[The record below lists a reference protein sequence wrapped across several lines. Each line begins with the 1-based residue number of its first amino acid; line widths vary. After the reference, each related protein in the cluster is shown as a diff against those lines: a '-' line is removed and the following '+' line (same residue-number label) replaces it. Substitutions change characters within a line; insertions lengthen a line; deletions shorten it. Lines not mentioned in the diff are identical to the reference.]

1 MTTLAGTNARVL
13 SNDEATAAEQ
23 AEVKEKEDKVLL
35 RNKEFEKNKEEF
47 CTNFITDME
56 DRKKK
61 NSQTLPRSKRVRTD
75 ILRIKGN
82 NCLFQGQ
89 EVREIFGAL
98 YGCAK
103 GHPI

>member
-1 MTTLAGTNARVL
+1 MTTLAGTNAWVL

-23 AEVKEKEDKVLL
+23 AEVNKEKEDKILL

-47 CTNFITDME
+47 
-56 DRKKK
+56 DRISLPTWKIERRRTATAEKKQE
-61 NSQTLPRSKRVRTD
+61 SADGHLTHQ
-75 ILRIKGN
+75 GQQ
-82 NCLFQGQ
+82 LFQGQ